1 MKKLKDIL
9 YKVSIQTIIGS
20 TEVDVKH
27 ITFDSR
33 NVLKNSLFIALLGTD
48 FDGHTFID
56 SAIKKG
62 ARVIFDILTL
72 LKSCCYN
79 NIYNN

>member
-9 YKVSIQTIIGS
+9 YKVSVQTIIGS

-33 NVLKNSLFIALLGTD
+33 NVLKNSLSTQGT
-48 FDGHTFID
+48 F
-56 SAIKKG
+56 
-62 ARVIFDILTL
+62 
-72 LKSCCYN
+72 
-79 NIYNN
+79 